1 MNHNHPKPNLATTGK
16 RSAEGGNRTPDP
28 RITNG
33 GGDELR
39 EPFSLGSGRS
49 GNTRGEHPGVR
60 LLPMPSLDA
69 SGSRTLADFMQ
80 GRRDECLAT
89 IMGRIETTLQV
100 NGGGGFTRGDLKA
113 MLRDAF
119 VAGGRAMCD
128 GLAERESARYLETL
142 DAMEQEADRARIR
155 KALQAEPIGT
165 LPWPKS
171 GSVMDQ
177 VQAHGKEGAR

>member
-1 MNHNHPKPNLATTGK
+1 
-16 RSAEGGNRTPDP
+16 
-28 RITNG
+28 
-33 GGDELR
+33 
-39 EPFSLGSGRS
+39 
-49 GNTRGEHPGVR
+49 
-60 LLPMPSLDA
+60 
-69 SGSRTLADFMQ
+69 MQ

>member
-1 MNHNHPKPNLATTGK
+1 M
-16 RSAEGGNRTPDP
+16 
-28 RITNG
+28 
-33 GGDELR
+33 
-39 EPFSLGSGRS
+39 
-49 GNTRGEHPGVR
+49 
-60 LLPMPSLDA
+60 LPMPSLDA
-69 SGSRTLADFMQ
+69 SGCQTLADFMQ

-128 GLAERESARYLETL
+128 GLAERESGRYLEML
-142 DAMEQEADRARIR
+142 DAMEAEADKARIR
-155 KALQAEPIGT
+155 KALQSEPIGT

-177 VQAHGKEGAR
+177 VVAQGKGGAR